1 MRAAVAH
8 FAAAAVFAALYIGLY
23 LNKNEEVESYE
34 TSCVRHLESLK
45 SGDRSFDFEEYVS
58 VKYGTKE
65 GEEPGYS
72 AIWKKDKNLTV
83 EKIDASLSKKTFSK
97 IDEYKPFVAT
107 ARVEGKD
114 FTATFVPLGFGAD
127 GGYIVS
133 YRQDD
138 YLAKL
143 ERILT
148 RPFSSLF

>member
-83 EKIDASLSKKTFSK
+83 EKIDASLSKKLFQRLTNINRSS
-97 IDEYKPFVAT
+97 
-107 ARVEGKD
+107 
-114 FTATFVPLGFGAD
+114 PLREWRA
-127 GGYIVS
+127 
-133 YRQDD
+133 
-138 YLAKL
+138 
-143 ERILT
+143 RILPPRSCRSVLART
-148 RPFSSLF
+148 ADI